1 MLVLHLIPLMLER
14 AGILLI
20 LAFMLSR
27 MKSFRRII
35 HNEHGWTE
43 KWMLIAVFGI
53 FGIISNYT
61 GIQIEH
67 STISSQA
74 WNADV
79 SAESAIANTRIMGV
93 VIGGLLGGPF
103 VGAGVGLLAGA
114 HRLMLGGFTSVACG
128 VSTML
133 AGLVTG
139 LIGAKYRARHP
150 NSPRYAA
157 LIGILMESVQM
168 LIILIVA
175 KPFSSAWEL
184 VQLIAL
190 PMIIVNGFG
199 TWLFMIMIQSIF
211 QEEERSRALQT
222 HKVLYIAD
230 QTMPYFRQG
239 LNAVSCEAAARII
252 LKETNA
258 DAISLTDKE
267 MILAHVGAGVDHH
280 VAQQG
285 ITTRLTRLV
294 LQEGIVH
301 VAQSKEQI
309 QCHNPNCP
317 LQAAIVIPLE
327 VHGATVGTLK
337 LYFKKSSKLDP
348 VAIELAEGLSK
359 LFSTQLEMAE
369 VEQQSRLL
377 KDAEIR
383 ALQAQ
388 VHPHFL
394 FNAINTISVLCRT
407 DPEQARTLLLQL
419 STFFRSNLQGARSVL
434 IPLHKELEHVEAYLS
449 LEQARFPGKY
459 TVEFEIEPELYEV
472 RIPPFTLQ
480 PLVENAI
487 RHAFGKG
494 FKDRQ
499 GKVTITA
506 WREGDRMRLTTTDNG
521 IGIESE
527 VLERLGKEEV
537 PSYEGTGTVMHN
549 ISKRVE
555 ELYSRQASFH
565 VESRLGE
572 GTKATLELPIHYNER
587 EEG

>member
-1 MLVLHLIPLMLER
+1 MLVLQLISLMLER

-20 LAFMLSR
+20 LAFLLSR

-35 HNEHGWTE
+35 HNEHGWKE
-43 KWMLIAVFGI
+43 KWMLITVFGI

-67 STISSQA
+67 NIISSQA

-79 SAESAIANTRIMGV
+79 ATESAIANTRIMGV

-103 VGAGVGLLAGA
+103 VGAGVGLIAGA
-114 HRLMLGGFTSVACG
+114 HRLLLGGFTSVACG

-139 LIGAKYRARHP
+139 LLGAKYRARNP
-150 NSPRYAA
+150 YSPRYAA

-168 LIILIVA
+168 LIILLIA

-252 LKETNA
+252 LKETHA
-258 DAISLTDKE
+258 DAIALTDKE
-267 MILAHVGAGVDHH
+267 TILAHIGAGSDHH
-280 VAQQG
+280 VASRG
-285 ITTRLTRLV
+285 ITTQLTKLV

-301 VAQSKEQI
+301 VAKTKEQI
-309 QCHNPNCP
+309 QCPHEGCP
-317 LQAAIVIPLE
+317 LQAAIVIPLQ
-327 VHGATVGTLK
+327 VNGATAGTLK
-337 LYFKKSSKLDP
+337 LYFTKASKLDP

-359 LFSTQLEMAE
+359 LFSTQLELAE
-369 VEQQSRLL
+369 MEQQSRLL
-377 KDAEIR
+377 KDAEVR

-394 FNAINTISVLCRT
+394 FNAINTISVLCRR

-434 IPLHKELEHVEAYLS
+434 IPLHKELVHVEAYLS
-449 LEQARFPGKY
+449 LEQARFPDKY
-459 TVEFEIEPELYEV
+459 SVEFEIDPELYEV

-494 FKDRQ
+494 FKGHKGR
-499 GKVTITA
+499 VIIRA
-506 WREGDRMRLTTTDNG
+506 WREGEFMMLTTTDNG
-521 IGIESE
+521 IGIEPD

-555 ELYSRQASFH
+555 ELYNRQASFH
-565 VESRLGE
+565 INSRPGE
-572 GTKATLELPIHYNER
+572 GTTVTLKLPLHYNER

>member
-1 MLVLHLIPLMLER
+1 MLQLISLMLER

-35 HNEHGWTE
+35 HNEHGWKE

-67 STISSQA
+67 SIISSQA
-74 WNADV
+74 WHTDV
-79 SAESAIANTRIMGV
+79 NAESAIANTRIMGV

-103 VGAGVGLLAGA
+103 VGAGVGLIAGT
-114 HRLMLGGFTSVACG
+114 HRFLLGGFTSVACG
-128 VSTML
+128 ISTML
-133 AGLVTG
+133 AGLLTG
-139 LIGAKYRARHP
+139 MLGVKYRARNP
-150 NSPRYAA
+150 NSPLYAA
-157 LIGILMESVQM
+157 MIGILMESVQM
-168 LIILIVA
+168 FIILLVA
-175 KPFSSAWEL
+175 KPLSSAWEL

-199 TWLFMIMIQSIF
+199 IWMFMIMIQSIF
-211 QEEERSRALQT
+211 QEEERSRAWQT
-222 HKVLYIAD
+222 HKVLSIAD

-239 LNAVSCEAAARII
+239 LNAVSCEVAAKII

-258 DAISLTDKE
+258 DAISLTNKQT
-267 MILAHVGAGVDHH
+267 ILAHVGAGCDHH
-280 VAQQG
+280 VASRG
-285 ITTRLTRLV
+285 ITTQLTKLV
-294 LQEGIVH
+294 LQEGILH
-301 VAQSKEQI
+301 VARMKEQI
-309 QCHNPNCP
+309 QCPYEGCP
-317 LQAAIVIPLE
+317 LQAAIVIPLQ
-327 VHGATVGTLK
+327 VHGAIAGTLK
-337 LYFKKSSKLDP
+337 LYFTKASKLDP

-359 LFSTQLEMAE
+359 LFSTQLELAE
-369 VEQQSRLL
+369 MEHQSRLL

-394 FNAINTISVLCRT
+394 FNAINTISVLCRR
-407 DPEQARTLLLQL
+407 DPEQARILLLQL

-434 IPLHKELEHVEAYLS
+434 IPLYKELEHVEAYLS
-449 LEQARFPGKY
+449 LEQARFPNKY
-459 TVEFEIEPELYEV
+459 SVEFEIDPELKEV

-494 FKDRQ
+494 FKEPKGQVVIR
-499 GKVTITA
+499 A
-506 WREGDRMRLTTTDNG
+506 WREGERMILTTTDNG
-521 IGIESE
+521 IGIEPE
-527 VLERLGKEEV
+527 VLERLGREEV
-537 PSYEGTGTVMHN
+537 PSCEGTGTVILN

-555 ELYSRQASFH
+555 ELYNREASFH
-565 VESRLGE
+565 IDSHLGK
-572 GTKATLELPIHYNER
+572 GTTVTLVLPIHYSER
-587 EEG
+587 EED